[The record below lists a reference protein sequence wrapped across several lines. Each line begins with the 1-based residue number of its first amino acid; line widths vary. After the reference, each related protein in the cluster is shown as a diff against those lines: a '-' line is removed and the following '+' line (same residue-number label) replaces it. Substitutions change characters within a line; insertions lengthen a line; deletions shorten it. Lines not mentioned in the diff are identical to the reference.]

1 MAALTK
7 LPRAVIEESEEL
19 QVSIPFFLN
28 FFYWK
33 NPLIYVSAVFKL
45 IEEWGG
51 GDNNLSWPFPND
63 KWLDAVIHSFFPF
76 FTRRLS
82 ITIPRATITV
92 IMIPK
97 ILNRTFPVVLSVIEV
112 TVVFAGN
119 RLWYNEKKKN
129 RLRAVFIGAAAQ
141 AFCWLSRGLQSRVSL
156 PAILALL
163 HERLYALE
171 RLERGEPAIGVQGV

>member
-19 QVSIPFFLN
+19 QVSIPFFFC
-28 FFYWK
+28 FFFNWK

-45 IEEWGG
+45 EEKWGG

-76 FTRRLS
+76 LFLFFTRRLS

-97 ILNRTFPVVLSVIEV
+97 ILNRTFLVVLSVIEV
-112 TVVFAGN
+112 TVVFAG
-119 RLWYNEKKKN
+119 KKN

-141 AFCWLSRGLQSRVSL
+141 AFCWLFTRFTESS
-156 PAILALL
+156 
-163 HERLYALE
+163 
-171 RLERGEPAIGVQGV
+171 

>member
-19 QVSIPFFLN
+19 QVSIPFFFN

-119 RLWYNEKKKN
+119 RLWYNEKKKIDYVQFSLVL
-129 RLRAVFIGAAAQ
+129 LRKHFAGF
-141 AFCWLSRGLQSRVSL
+141 SRGLQSRVSL
-156 PAILALL
+156 PAIFALL

-171 RLERGEPAIGVQGV
+171 RLERGKPAKGVQGV

>member
-1 MAALTK
+1 M
-7 LPRAVIEESEEL
+7 
-19 QVSIPFFLN
+19 
-28 FFYWK
+28 
-33 NPLIYVSAVFKL
+33 IYVPAVFKL
-45 IEEWGG
+45 VEGWGG

-63 KWLDAVIHSFFPF
+63 KWLDAVIHSFFLFLFPF

-97 ILNRTFPVVLSVIEV
+97 ILNRTFPVVLSVIEI
-112 TVVFAGN
+112 TVVFAG
-119 RLWYNEKKKN
+119 KKN

-171 RLERGEPAIGVQGV
+171 RLERGEPALGVQGV

>member
-1 MAALTK
+1 M
-7 LPRAVIEESEEL
+7 AVIITFRDPSRMISGSML
-19 QVSIPFFLN
+19 LFIL
-28 FFYWK
+28 
-33 NPLIYVSAVFKL
+33 
-45 IEEWGG
+45 
-51 GDNNLSWPFPND
+51 
-63 KWLDAVIHSFFPF
+63 SFFFSFLF

-97 ILNRTFPVVLSVIEV
+97 ILNRTFPVVLSVIEI
-112 TVVFAGN
+112 TVVFAG
-119 RLWYNEKKKN
+119 KKN

-171 RLERGEPAIGVQGV
+171 RLERGEPALGVQGV

>member
-19 QVSIPFFLN
+19 QVSIPFFF

-33 NPLIYVSAVFKL
+33 NPLIYVSAMFKL
-45 IEEWGG
+45 VEGWGG

-63 KWLDAVIHSFFPF
+63 KWLDAVIHSFFLFLFLF

-97 ILNRTFPVVLSVIEV
+97 ILNRTFLVVLSVIEV
-112 TVVFAGN
+112 TVVFAG
-119 RLWYNEKKKN
+119 KKKIDYVQFSLVL
-129 RLRAVFIGAAAQ
+129 LRKHFAGF
-141 AFCWLSRGLQSRVSL
+141 SRGLQSRVSL
-156 PAILALL
+156 PAILVLL

-171 RLERGEPAIGVQGV
+171 RLERGEPAKGVQGV

>member
-1 MAALTK
+1 MSNK
-7 LPRAVIEESEEL
+7 LAENFKTS
-19 QVSIPFFLN
+19 FKN
-28 FFYWK
+28 FFCIKKLIIGFQSGGSNKASKGSYRGEWRTSGKHSVFFFFFFNWK

-45 IEEWGG
+45 EEKWGG

-76 FTRRLS
+76 LFLFFSRRLS

-97 ILNRTFPVVLSVIEV
+97 ILNRTFLVVLSVIEV
-112 TVVFAGN
+112 TVVFAG
-119 RLWYNEKKKN
+119 KKN

-141 AFCWLSRGLQSRVSL
+141 AFCWLFTRFTESS
-156 PAILALL
+156 
-163 HERLYALE
+163 
-171 RLERGEPAIGVQGV
+171 